1 MNYVSETCMNQFTK
15 GQIDRMFYIWS
26 IYRMGNES
34 CSTGY
39 QLFEFEIL
47 TDRWPN
53 QIHLSLTSTDGKFRW
68 DTRKDEYAQYYPAN
82 KLIKEDFCID
92 ATKNYV
98 FTIYDDNNDGIR
110 KPGYYAIRYNGMTL
124 ERNSSFGANE
134 STPFVGE
141 LRTSFNMSC
150 FSINSSVNLQNK
162 GWVGILDVK
171 IGDKVLV
178 SRGNY
183 EEVYTFGHRNVVESA
198 EFLQIH
204 SNDTNAPIEISPDH
218 LILKDSKHWV
228 PAGTVQVG
236 DVLTKGDGSPVVITL
251 VRYVTRKGL
260 FAPFTKSGSIVVNDI
275 VASNYVAFQ
284 GSEYLIIGGVETPL
298 SFHWLAHTFESGHRL
313 ACNLI
318 ACNKETY
325 SDTGISHWVFLPRKA
340 AEMLLNQYPLVT
352 VLVVFPLILIFGALS
367 LVEQWSAAW
376 AVIMLA
382 VLVLALTSRSSRLM
396 LETRKVLRHC

>member
-92 ATKNYV
+92 ATKNYI

-124 ERNSSFGANE
+124 KRNSSFGANE

-141 LRTSFNMSC
+141 LRTSSNMSC
-150 FSINSSVNLQNK
+150 FSVNSRVNLQNK

-204 SNDTNAPIEISPDH
+204 SNDTNAPVEISPDH

-251 VRYVTRKGL
+251 VRYVTRKG
-260 FAPFTKSGSIVVNDI
+260 
-275 VASNYVAFQ
+275 
-284 GSEYLIIGGVETPL
+284 PL
-298 SFHWLAHTFESGHRL
+298 R
-313 ACNLI
+313 
-318 ACNKETY
+318 
-325 SDTGISHWVFLPRKA
+325 
-340 AEMLLNQYPLVT
+340 
-352 VLVVFPLILIFGALS
+352 S
-367 LVEQWSAAW
+367 LHQIW
-376 AVIMLA
+376 ID
-382 VLVLALTSRSSRLM
+382 RGQ
-396 LETRKVLRHC
+396 